1 MKTFYLESLGCAKNL
16 VDSEQFAAILSNAG
30 YQLTNDVIGAD
41 IVLINSCAFLMSALE
56 ELEDVIE
63 TVLELRI
70 EGKIGMVIVSG
81 CVMNRYAKD
90 FKAIYSTVDHWIA
103 LKDFDALAA
112 ILNIANTQQRVPLE
126 QGFHAYLRIS
136 DGCENY
142 CSYCKIP
149 SIRGKLNSIP
159 VEELVAEAKLL
170 AQRPV
175 IDPAPKVLYPQELIL
190 IAQDSCLYGMDIY
203 GRQALPELIAQ
214 LHAIEGFSWIR
225 LMYLHPDHFLPEW
238 IPLFKQYPKL
248 LPYFEIPIQHSE
260 THLLK
265 AMNRQKGREE
275 LISMFD
281 TIMQE
286 LPSAVLRT
294 TLITGFPGETTKDEN
309 ALKKFIERI
318 PFLHIGTFAFSPEDG
333 TPAYDFPDR
342 PSPQT
347 AENRQNRIE
356 TMWYL
361 LQEERLQAYVDKKVS
376 VLVEGAVE
384 GKKGEYRGRAWFQA
398 PEIDGEVIISAVSLK
413 HGSIVDCIIDDVIGI
428 TLFASIVNEDKH
440 D

>member
-16 VDSEQFAAILSNAG
+16 VDSESFAAILGAAG

-41 IVLINSCAFLMSALE
+41 IVFINSCAFLKSALD
-56 ELEDVIE
+56 ELEDVID
-63 TVLELRI
+63 TAIEL
-70 EGKIGMVIVSG
+70 KQNKQVGMVIVSG
-81 CVMNRYAKD
+81 CVMNRHAD
-90 FKAIYSTVDHWIA
+90 NFKETYPEVDHWIA
-103 LKDFDALAA
+103 LKDFDALAS
-112 ILNIANTQQRVPLE
+112 ILNSANTQQRVALE

-149 SIRGKLNSIP
+149 SIRGNLTSIP
-159 VEELVAEAKLL
+159 IEELVAEAKLL
-170 AQRPV
+170 ARRPV
-175 IDPAPKVLYPQELIL
+175 IDPAPKVLYPKELIV

-214 LHAIEGFSWIR
+214 LHDIEGFSWIR

-265 AMNRQKGREE
+265 SMNRQKGREE
-275 LISMFD
+275 LIALFD
-281 TIMQE
+281 SIMQE
-286 LPSAVLRT
+286 LPQAVLRT
-294 TLITGFPGETTKDEN
+294 TLITGFPGETTRDET
-309 ALKKFIERI
+309 ALKKFIERV
-318 PFLHIGTFAFSPEDG
+318 PFLHIGTFAYSPENG
-333 TPAYDFPDR
+333 TPAYDYPDR
-342 PSPQT
+342 PSPKT

-356 TMWYL
+356 TMWYQ

-398 PEIDGEVIISAVSLK
+398 PDIDGEVIISAVSLK
-413 HGSIVDCIIDDVIGI
+413 HGSIVEVIIDDVIGN
-428 TLFASIVNEDKH
+428 TLFASIVNED
-440 D
+440 